1 MIKLNTMKL
10 TKLNHY
16 TWVVGSGKNI
26 ANKQFQSSAEETTF
40 RTERQNKKKR
50 YNKQEQENI
59 YRKFCRE
66 IFRDR
71 KFISRSEFHRL
82 IMVRFNTNTTFYRN
96 RMKVL
101 GYITEKNALIQP
113 TENLFIPKKQK
124 NATNI

>member
-1 MIKLNTMKL
+1 MKI

-26 ANKQFQSSAEETTF
+26 INKQYCSSVEETIF

-101 GYITEKNALIQP
+101 GYITEKNALVQP
-113 TENLFIPKKQK
+113 TENLFIPKKQNLK
-124 NATNI
+124 